1 MTHER
6 PADLVELLS
15 GVVRASARTP
25 FYSGILEGRTGIS
38 DLEDFDQIPVTPLAK
53 YRRQRLTDVLAD
65 PASVDWIVGPYRGRA
80 DVSVAVTEGTDEGAV
95 RYRLFTDAVKS
106 SISIQE
112 QSVCAVVT
120 SAEKRHF
127 AAEIATI
134 LIRSGVPSHVFK
146 DSPTGR
152 LYQLLGETS
161 ASLLVIL
168 SGHLAEEELPESI
181 RSCITFRRSQRMR
194 DLPQLDFHII
204 DELGFLGHSADCETY
219 TSHDDAY
226 YFQRSDS
233 GNLIVTA
240 LYNRIQPMIRIE
252 TMDRIEPLG
261 SHTIR
266 FTELSTR

>member
-1 MTHER
+1 MTHQR

-15 GVVRASARTP
+15 GVVRASDRTP
-25 FYSGILEGRTGIS
+25 FYSGILKGRTGIS
-38 DLEDFDQIPVTPLAK
+38 DLEDFDRIPVTPLAV
-53 YRRQRLTDVLAD
+53 YRRQSLADVLAD
-65 PASVDWIVGPYRGRA
+65 PAGIDWIVGPYRGRA

-95 RYRLFTDAVKS
+95 RYQVFTDAVKPRVS
-106 SISIQE
+106 FQE

-120 SAEKRHF
+120 SADKRYF

-134 LIRSGVPSHVFK
+134 LIRSGVPSHVFT

-152 LYQLLGETS
+152 AYQLLRETG

-181 RSCITFRRSQRMR
+181 RHCITFRRSQRMR
-194 DLPQLDFHII
+194 HLPQLDFYII
-204 DELGFLGHSADCETY
+204 DELGFLGHSTDCETY
-219 TSHDDAY
+219 TLHENAY
-226 YFQRSDS
+226 YFQWSDS

-252 TMDRIEPLG
+252 TMDRVEPLG
-261 SHTIR
+261 SNTVR
-266 FTELSTR
+266 FTKLSAG